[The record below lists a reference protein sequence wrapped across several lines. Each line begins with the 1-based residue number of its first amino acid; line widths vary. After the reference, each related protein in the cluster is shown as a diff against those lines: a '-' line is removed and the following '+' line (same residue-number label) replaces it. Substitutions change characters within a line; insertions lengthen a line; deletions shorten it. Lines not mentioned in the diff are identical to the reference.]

1 MGVSRTWFEWMSR
14 DSTMAKTLVVEIEF
28 DTDPN
33 NNRFRQ
39 SLIDLI
45 YETVDD
51 VLKDETPMTVSH
63 FRIIPSKF

>member
-1 MGVSRTWFEWMSR
+1 
-14 DSTMAKTLVVEIEF
+14 MAKTLVVEIEF

-39 SLIDLI
+39 SLIDAI

-51 VLKDETPMTVSH
+51 VLKDETTMTVSH
-63 FRIIPSKF
+63 LRIIPSKF

>member
-1 MGVSRTWFEWMSR
+1 MGVSRTWFEWISS